1 MCGMES
7 SSFFVCTHP
16 TQPLTRG
23 PFHSNQQRQEYHEFL
38 EDRLRTVKK
47 LRDLEGDMIVI
58 LGSILDPAVDCLR
71 GLEPFQSAF
80 THQDMHTKRRFHQT
94 TILLEQLRQAKLG
107 IRDPERFLLL
117 VSAQSEMALMKAQE
131 LAAIDQH
138 DVHHTVGRRGSM
150 ITNMVVRNHTN
161 YLAGVSSMGV
171 GLNKSHNNNNSNR
184 SIPLDERIRTLQE
197 MNARKLMQIYQQPW
211 SRFSSRFPIRRDS
224 LFGSNVVSLG
234 GGGSNGT
241 GNGGLTTLGTST
253 TGQAMV
259 LPIGSMRFP
268 LRRDSLG
275 VAPHLL
281 S

>member
-1 MCGMES
+1 M
-7 SSFFVCTHP
+7 V
-16 TQPLTRG
+16 
-23 PFHSNQQRQEYHEFL
+23 
-38 EDRLRTVKK
+38 
-47 LRDLEGDMIVI
+47 VI
-58 LGSILDPAVDCLR
+58 LGNILDPTIDCLR

-161 YLAGVSSMGV
+161 YLAGLGTMGV
-171 GLNKSHNNNNSNR
+171 GLNKSHDNNNNNNTR

-211 SRFSSRFPIRRDS
+211 SGFSSRFPIRRDS

-234 GGGSNGT
+234 GGGGNGT
-241 GNGGLTTLGTST
+241 GNGGFTTLGTST
-253 TGQAMV
+253 TAQAIG
-259 LPIGSMRFP
+259 LPIDSMRFP